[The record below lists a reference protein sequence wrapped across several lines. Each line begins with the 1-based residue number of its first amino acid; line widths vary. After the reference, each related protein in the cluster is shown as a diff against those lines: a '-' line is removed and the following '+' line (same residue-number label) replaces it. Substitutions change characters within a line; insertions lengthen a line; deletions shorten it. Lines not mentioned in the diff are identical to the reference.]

1 MKKNVILFC
10 LLFYVACS
18 PNINIEPDAN
28 YIVPAEMNYRKY
40 FKNNYNS
47 LDPLEGIWVE
57 YVVGT
62 LYDGGKVVERK
73 EIPKRARWI
82 IIKNGSNY
90 KILNE
95 YGEQNKYEALFKK
108 NKIKDSYIFDC
119 LFIKTKDHIKVEAKL
134 IDDKTIEMSYN
145 APKGIFQESY
155 KEFMLTD
162 LVDNEQK
169 ELELFWQFSW
179 IKTFPLNLSEN

>member
-1 MKKNVILFC
+1 MKKNAILFY
-10 LLFYVACS
+10 LLFYFACL

-28 YIVPAEMNYRKY
+28 YIVPAEMNYRNY
-40 FKNNYNS
+40 FKSNYSS
-47 LDPLEGIWVE
+47 LDPLEGIWIE

-62 LYDGGKVVERK
+62 LYDNGKVIERK

-82 IIKNGSNY
+82 VIKSGSNY

-95 YGEQNKYEALFKK
+95 YGEQNKYKASFKQ
-108 NKIKDSYIFDC
+108 NKIKDSYTFDC
-119 LFIKTKDHIKVEAKL
+119 LFIKTKDHIKVEAKF
-134 IDDKTIEMSYN
+134 IDEKIIKMAYN
-145 APKGIFQESY
+145 APEGIFAESY

-162 LVDNEQK
+162 LLKNEQR

-179 IKTFPLNLSEN
+179 IKTFPLNSLEN